1 MATIR
6 NSRGSAYSRNT
17 RRKEA
22 TALSSRPSPEST
34 TPIMI
39 HKIPAATTIG
49 LDLRRLVASSLMT
62 SAYAAAKTAGE
73 ANPTQAPAR
82 SGLSPEAATAGCGA
96 INAAP
101 AIDPRFRPPPF
112 RHPQAVGRVEAF
124 AGAEKPSTPAPTTPD
139 STEPTSTPSRITV
152 SSSDSP
158 KASVPMNKLIVKPI
172 PVRILVP

>member
-6 NSRGSAYSRNT
+6 NSRSSAYSKNT

-22 TALSSRPSPEST
+22 TALSSRPSPEWT

-39 HKIPAATTIG
+39 HKIPTATTIG

-62 SAYAAAKTAGE
+62 SAYPPRRRREKQT
-73 ANPTQAPAR
+73 PPRRRRDRDCRPKQQR
-82 SGLSPEAATAGCGA
+82 QL
-96 INAAP
+96 AAP
-101 AIDPRFRPPPF
+101 LMPHPRSILVSGPPPF

-152 SSSDSP
+152 S
-158 KASVPMNKLIVKPI
+158 
-172 PVRILVP
+172 

>member
-1 MATIR
+1 MPFVESVHIAHGD
-6 NSRGSAYSRNT
+6 NQKQQKLGVFE
-17 RRKEA
+17 KH
-22 TALSSRPSPEST
+22 TAKGGDGFVLPPKPRIDDADHDPQDPGGNHHS
-34 TPIMI
+34 
-39 HKIPAATTIG
+39 

-62 SAYAAAKTAGE
+62 IAYAAAKTARE

-152 SSSDSP
+152 S
-158 KASVPMNKLIVKPI
+158 
-172 PVRILVP
+172 